1 MFMLKN
7 NDVPFLIPENFK
19 NLDLKIPKII
29 FLEWRDTKVIIFEL
43 LKTKAT
49 RRLNPKQN
57 PTKFMVMTSKN
68 ISSLEEPVKK
78 FITLK
83 NPPCIDFG
91 RFSKRYLEKK
101 NISKNDFTEQRA
113 QTSHHFSLHK
123 IGIP

>member
-1 MFMLKN
+1 MFVFKN

-57 PTKFMVMTSKN
+57 HTN
-68 ISSLEEPVKK
+68 LW
-78 FITLK
+78 
-83 NPPCIDFG
+83 
-91 RFSKRYLEKK
+91 
-101 NISKNDFTEQRA
+101 
-113 QTSHHFSLHK
+113 
-123 IGIP
+123 